1 MKRFYLIAMAIF
13 SALSISAETSI
24 QNTFFGCTLGKSTSK
39 EVQAA
44 MAAQGFQLLD
54 THMNKMDSIWGI
66 EVYEYNYKGQY
77 NHEGKEFHSLCIS
90 FYNDTFYSVLFE
102 DSCLTENCSNLTMHT
117 QTNLEQKYG
126 SLEIADSILHNSTI
140 KEVDIACGIKRW
152 SKQDKSTIIETIL
165 WYEDK
170 KFLCR
175 YTDKKIYCNIENIEK
190 QVFNRIFGVGNDLN
204 YSEENKVYGVA
215 GVKFGDD
222 KETVHRIIAPKSD
235 RLLDSDTNT
244 LEYYKTRV
252 GGTTYQYANFCF
264 IQGKLATAF
273 FDQPFALWE
282 KEEALMFLQSIK
294 SQYEKKYS
302 NMRTITEE
310 DNEKVYACGAYIDD
324 YNYLPI
330 IIQFKKAMNQGNK
343 IMYYVFVSYYQM
355 RTNNLYNDEI

>member
-1 MKRFYLIAMAIF
+1 MKRFYLIAMAMF

-44 MAAQGFQLLD
+44 MTQQGFLLLD
-54 THMNKMDSIWGI
+54 KIDSTIVEPNKSFEIKFSQ
-66 EVYEYNYKGQY
+66 YNYEGDY
-77 NHEGKEFHSLCIS
+77 MHEGHSFQSIKISFLNDTLFTIAMPDSCSKDCIS
-90 FYNDTFYSVLFE
+90 K
-102 DSCLTENCSNLTMHT
+102 CHKIQENLNTKYG
-117 QTNLEQKYG
+117 NLEKADSTLLFQQ
-126 SLEIADSILHNSTI
+126 IADSATVWGLKI
-140 KEVDIACGIKRW
+140 W
-152 SKQDKSTIIETIL
+152 SRHDEHTMVVTALSDSVYSCTYLSKNVYYNLLRSSLRHFIDTLFDK
-165 WYEDK
+165 DP
-170 KFLCR
+170 
-175 YTDKKIYCNIENIEK
+175 
-190 QVFNRIFGVGNDLN
+190 N

-222 KETVHRIIAPKSD
+222 KETVRRIIAPKSD

-282 KEEALMFLQSIK
+282 KEEALMFLSSIK

-302 NMRTITEE
+302 NMRTITDE
-310 DNEKVYACGAYIDD
+310 DNEKLYACGAYMDD

-330 IIQFKKAMNQGNK
+330 LIQFKKAMNQGNK
-343 IMYYVFVSYYQM
+343 IMYYVIVSYYQM
-355 RTNNLYNDEI
+355 RTNNFYDDEI